1 MRKLVATLTVSLLF
15 CNAVSAAPEP
25 APVRLAYNY
34 CTLCYTFAYYGEK
47 EWTSE
52 IDHLAKKGYN
62 VATVMDYANRD
73 YPELI
78 RDYYLPRWK
87 KFFDAAK

>member
-1 MRKLVATLTVSLLF
+1 MHKLVALTASFLI
-15 CNAVSAAPEP
+15 CTAANAASDP
-25 APVRLAYNY
+25 APIRLAYNY
-34 CTLCYTFAYYGEK
+34 CTLSYTFAYYGDK
-47 EWTSE
+47 EWTAE
-52 IDHLAKKGYN
+52 IDRIARKGYN

-87 KFFDAAK
+87 KFFEAAK